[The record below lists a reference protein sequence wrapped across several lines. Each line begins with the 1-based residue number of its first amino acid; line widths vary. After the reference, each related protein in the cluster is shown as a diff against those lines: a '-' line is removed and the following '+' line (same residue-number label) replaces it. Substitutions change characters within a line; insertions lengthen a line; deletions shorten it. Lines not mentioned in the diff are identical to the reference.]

1 KQVDDLPGS
10 PTQPMQRADYE
21 AKFTKNCQR
30 HGSAARMRAA
40 LDYLWR
46 LDEQP
51 DVATLPP
58 LLVVG

>member
-1 KQVDDLPGS
+1 DLPGS
-10 PTQPMQRADYE
+10 PTRPMRRDDYD
-21 AKFTKNCQR
+21 AKFAKNCRR
-30 HGSAARMRAA
+30 HWSPTQIRAA

-51 DVATLPP
+51 DVAALPP